1 MDYFRQGRITR
12 RRLMLGGAMAAAGL
26 AAPAGWKDA
35 DLIEPKEL
43 AARLRQRRANMVV
56 LHVGFNVLYRSH
68 HIPNSVYAGPGD
80 KPEGLERLKRV
91 VEALPKDREIVIYCG
106 CCPWSHCP
114 NMKPA
119 FALLRRLGFRNV
131 KAVII
136 ETNFAKD
143 WMEKGYP
150 VEAGPAA

>member
-1 MDYFRQGRITR
+1 
-12 RRLMLGGAMAAAGL
+12 MLGAAMASAGM
-26 AAPAGWKDA
+26 AAPAGWRDA
-35 DLIEPKEL
+35 DLLEPKTL
-43 AARLRQRRANMVV
+43 AARLGQRGEKPVV

-68 HIPNSVYAGPGD
+68 HIPHSIYAGPGD
-80 KPEGLERLKRV
+80 KPEGLERLKRTV
-91 VEALPKDREIVIYCG
+91 AALPKTLEIVIYCG

-119 FALLRRLGFRNV
+119 FALLRQLGFRNA
-131 KAVII
+131 KALII